1 MCNSNLRI
9 TLSSKKSLSSNL
21 FNYSREFFNNILLN
35 AFKRYYNYHIYIFKL
50 YAFKHYYYY
59 HHHHHHY
66 RNILI
71 VIYIYSTNYYYQ
83 TLIYILLII
92 IIKH

>member
-59 HHHHHHY
+59 HHHHHY

-92 IIKH
+92 INKH